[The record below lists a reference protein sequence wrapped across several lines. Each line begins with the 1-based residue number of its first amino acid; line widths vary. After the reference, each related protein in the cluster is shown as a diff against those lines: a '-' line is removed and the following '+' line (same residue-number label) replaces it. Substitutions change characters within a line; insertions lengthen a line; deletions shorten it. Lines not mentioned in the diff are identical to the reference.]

1 MSKSFIEIE
10 LLVDV
15 FVDITGV
22 DLASEYIIGSGV
34 WVAPVICLD
43 VSFFVVVVQVV

>member
-1 MSKSFIEIE
+1 MARFIGVK
-10 LLVDV
+10 LFVDV
-15 FVDITGV
+15 FVDIMGV
-22 DLASEYIIGSGV
+22 DLAREYTIGSGV